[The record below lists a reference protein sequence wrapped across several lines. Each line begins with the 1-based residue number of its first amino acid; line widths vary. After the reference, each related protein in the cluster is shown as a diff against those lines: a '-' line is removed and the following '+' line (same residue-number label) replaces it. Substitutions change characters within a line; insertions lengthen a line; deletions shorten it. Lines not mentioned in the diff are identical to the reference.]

1 MATSIRY
8 GDLLAASDV
17 DAIINTV
24 NCVGVMG
31 KGIALQF
38 KKKWPANFKAYEQ
51 ACKNNQVQLGEMF
64 IYELGALATPK
75 YIINFPTKQHWR
87 SASKIQDIDN
97 GLNALIQQML
107 NRGIQSVA
115 IPPLGCGHGGLN
127 WSNVLPLIE
136 QAFLPY
142 PELSAYIYSPEN
154 QPNPQTISANTNT
167 TPPNMTAGRAALL
180 LLIDAYREVGYG
192 LSRLETQKIAY
203 FLQSSGYY
211 LRLNF
216 VKDQYGPYADNLR
229 HVLDRMDGHFIRGVG
244 DGVVASE
251 IQPLPRAVEQAQVFI
266 SQAEPRLLA
275 HIEKVSELIEG
286 YESAYGLELLSTVHW
301 IATHEQVH
309 AWQDVMPY
317 VHTWN
322 DRKKRLMQP
331 HHIEAAWQQLIAAG
345 WINPKQDSA
354 VVYQ

>member
-1 MATSIRY
+1 MAITLHY
-8 GDLLAASDV
+8 GDLLSAPDV
-17 DAIINTV
+17 DAIVNTV
-24 NCVGVMG
+24 NCVGIMG

-38 KKKWPANFKAYEQ
+38 KKKWPDNFKAYAA
-51 ACKNNQVQLGEMF
+51 ACKMQQVQLGKMF

-75 YIINFPTKQHWR
+75 FIINFPTKQHWR
-87 SASKIQDIDN
+87 SPSRLSVIQA
-97 GLNALIQQML
+97 GLDDLIVQMNQL
-107 NRGIQSVA
+107 NIQSIA
-115 IPPLGCGHGGLN
+115 IPPLGCGHGGLA
-127 WSNVLPLIE
+127 WSDVLPLIE
-136 QAFLPY
+136 QAFNNY
-142 PELSAYIYSPEN
+142 PQFDIRVYPPDNKAD
-154 QPNPQTISANTNT
+154 PQVISSNTHT
-167 TPPNMTAGRAALL
+167 APPKMTAGRAALL
-180 LLIDAYREVGYG
+180 LLLDSYRSVGYG
-192 LSRLETQKIAY
+192 LSRIETQKIAY
-203 FLQSSGYY
+203 FLQASGYA
-211 LRLNF
+211 LRLDF
-216 VKDQYGPYADNLR
+216 VKNHYGPYADSLR

-251 IQPLPRAVEQAQVFI
+251 IQPLPGAVEQAQVFI
-266 SQAEPRLLA
+266 SQAEPTLLA